1 MKLPEFGVKKPVTVL
16 MIFTAM
22 IVLGIISLP
31 LLGLDLMP
39 EIEIPA
45 ISVITAYQGAGPEEI
60 ENKISE
66 PLEDSL
72 STVSSL
78 DKIESVSREGVST
91 VTLKFDWG
99 VDLNEAAN
107 DVRDKVAL
115 SKRFLPDE
123 ADDPIIFKF
132 DFSMMPIL
140 IMVATADESYPV
152 LYELIDDQICDPLK
166 TIPGVAAATIR
177 GGLEREIL
185 VELDRSRLK
194 AYHLSA
200 SQVLNIIKAE
210 NLSQPGGHL
219 KTGQK
224 DYLIRTP
231 EELTVPEIEKIV
243 VAVSKEGVP
252 IHLKDIGIVRD
263 SFKEETY
270 ELEVNKKHGLAI
282 MVQKQSGA
290 NTVEVAKKVLKKI
303 ETLKKNLPPDVE
315 IAIARDFS
323 DFIKISLGNL
333 RSSLFWGG
341 IFVVLVILFF
351 LRNIRASLIVL
362 CSIPTSLIVTFFLLY
377 MGGYTLNIISLSS
390 LAVAMGIVVDCAIV
404 VLDNIYR
411 HREKGHRPEEAAISG
426 ASEVSKAVIASTL
439 TTVAIFVPIVFV
451 GGISGIMFGQM
462 AYCISLALLASLF
475 TALVLIP
482 MLSSKFLIVVGT
494 DQKGW
499 MPLRG
504 FYKRS
509 DRWFVKIEESY
520 RKLLDWA
527 LSHRRRV
534 ILGTIIILVLS
545 MFLMPFINTRFMP
558 EQDMGLFQ
566 IVLELPIGTRME
578 ETAKIARQIEDIIE
592 KEIPEKE
599 VMFAYWGTSGD
610 SGGIMGRE
618 QGSNLG
624 MVSARLS
631 YQKDRKRSVF
641 EIVDELRPLTSS
653 FPGTKVRYI
662 TDDPLSSMLFGGGRP
677 FSLEIYGHD
686 LKTSSGFA
694 KRLAKEL
701 SKIDG
706 LTDIEIS
713 REEKKPELQVIV
725 DRDKASQLGLNVS
738 DIGMTVETLFSGRI
752 ASRYREGG
760 REYDILVRLKEEDRQ
775 KISDLKNIFIT
786 SPSGRQVRLSN
797 IARIEER
804 LGPLKIE
811 RKNQQRV
818 LRIMANISGRGLG
831 AVVGEAEEILKNIRV
846 PKGFFINFGGERE
859 EQKEAFNSLTIALL
873 LGMFLVYMVMASQFE
888 SLRDPFII
896 LFSIPFAM
904 VGAIWALFITR
915 QVFTVDTFTGLIL
928 LVGIVVNN
936 AIVLISYINIL
947 RAKGLSVREA
957 VTKGGSGRLRPVL
970 MTAATTIF
978 ALLPLALS
986 AGEGHESWRP
996 FAITIIGGLLVSTL
1010 ITLVFIPTLYSVFEE
1025 KIEKAATTTK

>member
-39 EIEIPA
+39 EIEIPV

-99 VDLNEAAN
+99 VDLSEAAN

-123 ADDPIIFKF
+123 ADEPIIFKF

-152 LYELIDDQICDPLK
+152 LYELIDEQICDPLK
-166 TIPGVAAATIR
+166 TIPGVAAAIIR

-200 SQVLNIIKAE
+200 SQVLNVIKAE

-243 VAVSKEGVP
+243 VAVSKAGVP
-252 IHLKDIGIVRD
+252 IYLKDIGIVRD
-263 SFKEETY
+263 SFKEETHG
-270 ELEVNKKHGLAI
+270 LEVNRKHGLAI
-282 MVQKQSGA
+282 MIQKQSGA
-290 NTVEVAKKVLKKI
+290 NTVEVVKKVLKKI

-315 IAIARDFS
+315 LIIARDFS
-323 DFIKISLGNL
+323 DFIKMSLGNL
-333 RSSLFWGG
+333 RNSLFWGG

-404 VLDNIYR
+404 VLDSIYR
-411 HREKGHRPEEAAISG
+411 HREKGHRPVEAAISG

-439 TTVAIFVPIVFV
+439 TTVAIFVPIVFI

-494 DQKGW
+494 NQKSW

-509 DRWFVKIEESY
+509 ERWFVKTEEIY

-545 MFLMPFINTRFMP
+545 IFLMPFIKTRFMA
-558 EQDMGLFQ
+558 EEDMGLFQ
-566 IVLELPIGTRME
+566 IVLELPVGTRME
-578 ETAKIARQIEDIIE
+578 ETARIARQIEDIIE
-592 KEIPEKE
+592 KEVPEKE
-599 VMFAYWGTSGD
+599 VMFAYWGMSSSSGMM
-610 SGGIMGRE
+610 GGE

-624 MVSARLS
+624 RVSARLS

-662 TDDPLSSMLFGGGRP
+662 TDTPLGTMLFGGGRP
-677 FSLEIYGHD
+677 FSLEVYGHD
-686 LKTSSGFA
+686 LKASSRFA
-694 KRLAKEL
+694 KRLVKEL

-725 DRDKASQLGLNVS
+725 DRDKASRLGLNVS
-738 DIGMTVETLFSGRI
+738 DIGTTVETLFSGKI

-775 KISDLKNIFIT
+775 KMSDLKNIFIT
-786 SPSGRQVRLSN
+786 SPSGRQIRLSS

-831 AVVGEAEEILKNIRV
+831 AVVGEAEEVLKNIRI
-846 PKGFFINFGGERE
+846 PKGFFISFGGERE

-957 VTKGGSGRLRPVL
+957 VTKGGSARLRPVL

-978 ALLPLALS
+978 ALLPLAL
-986 AGEGHESWRP
+986 ATGEGAESWRP

-1010 ITLVFIPTLYSVFEE
+1010 ITLLFIPTLYSVFEE
-1025 KIEKAATTTK
+1025 KIEKAATK